1 VDARTNYGSSKRV
14 QTSLTTNKPLQRPK
28 TLCLRALCFRKT
40 SFNTT
45 LSYYFSYQ
53 GISVA
58 IFRPHSLWFN
68 PRRSRSTSFKA
79 KDLTMLKIVKIS
91 LVVAATFGVSAT
103 AQADVT
109 EALANICTIVEADD
123 KGELRKK
130 MRSVESDYR
139 LKLKDY
145 YSGVSCGGN
154 SLIRTA
160 LLSNAVEAGSL
171 LVKKMPKSDLSAPEA
186 DGKTLQAWVAENG
199 LQDNPIAAVLNDRL

>member
-1 VDARTNYGSSKRV
+1 
-14 QTSLTTNKPLQRPK
+14 
-28 TLCLRALCFRKT
+28 
-40 SFNTT
+40 
-45 LSYYFSYQ
+45 
-53 GISVA
+53 
-58 IFRPHSLWFN
+58 
-68 PRRSRSTSFKA
+68 
-79 KDLTMLKIVKIS
+79 MLKIVKIS
-91 LVVAATFGVSAT
+91 LFVAATLGVSAT

-130 MRSVESDYR
+130 MRAVESDYR

>member
-1 VDARTNYGSSKRV
+1 
-14 QTSLTTNKPLQRPK
+14 
-28 TLCLRALCFRKT
+28 
-40 SFNTT
+40 
-45 LSYYFSYQ
+45 
-53 GISVA
+53 
-58 IFRPHSLWFN
+58 
-68 PRRSRSTSFKA
+68 
-79 KDLTMLKIVKIS
+79 MLKIVKIT
-91 LVVAATFGVSAT
+91 LVVAATLGMSAT

-130 MRSVESDYR
+130 MRAVESDYR